1 MPRFSDQQETF
12 GLLLHTVR
20 LSLIRRAEQFLA
32 SKGFDLKF
40 IQLRV
45 LKQLSMHESQSAT
58 ELARAVEHDG
68 GALTRVLDRL
78 QESGYVARRSSASDR
93 RAIELSLTGEGRA
106 LWNSI
111 QPWILQLNADA
122 LSPLDEREQE
132 QLFSLLHRVRA
143 RLEE

>member
-12 GLLLHTVR
+12 GLLLHTIR
-20 LSLIRRAEQFLA
+20 LGLIRRAEQFLA
-32 SKGFDLKF
+32 NKGFDFKF

-45 LKQLSMHESQSAT
+45 LKQLSMHQSQSAT

-78 QESGYVARRSSASDR
+78 QESGYVVRRSSALDR
-93 RAIELSLTGEGRA
+93 RVIELSLTDEGRA

-122 LSPLDEREQE
+122 LSALDGREQE
-132 QLFSLLHRVRA
+132 QLFFLLHRVRA